1 MNKLAENEHH
11 ESDCSEELSDYYGHL
26 ETESQM
32 SVRSVESVQIAKK
45 TRSKVTITEP
55 IEKIVQNFNFPDLEE
70 IPIEP
75 LTSDQDFI
83 WQSFLNDTFT
93 KQIDHTEGKIN
104 LMKLEHLVF
113 VKTTRRTMTL
123 TLTSSLTSYWSTR
136 KTRHSLE

>member
-1 MNKLAENEHH
+1 MNKLENEQN
-11 ESDCSEELSDYYGHL
+11 ESDCSEELSDYYGHV

-32 SVRSVESVQIAKK
+32 SIRSVESVQIAKK

-70 IPIEP
+70 IPISEP

-93 KQIDHTEGKIN
+93 KQIDHTEGKLCSPSFSVIFRQ
-104 LMKLEHLVF
+104 K
-113 VKTTRRTMTL
+113 KT
-123 TLTSSLTSYWSTR
+123 
-136 KTRHSLE
+136 H

>member
-1 MNKLAENEHH
+1 MQFTNKPWTKLPSDDENDAEFDLNKLAENEHH

-93 KQIDHTEGKIN
+93 KQIDHTEGKII
-104 LMKLEHLVF
+104 LIKLEKF
-113 VKTTRRTMTL
+113 CPF
-123 TLTSSLTSYWSTR
+123 
-136 KTRHSLE
+136 

>member
-93 KQIDHTEGKIN
+93 KQIDHTEGKIS
-104 LMKLEHLVF
+104 LMKL
-113 VKTTRRTMTL
+113 
-123 TLTSSLTSYWSTR
+123 
-136 KTRHSLE
+136 